1 MLQYTKL
8 RVSCTLERA
17 YTFRGAPDIIGS
29 KKLVVTSVA
38 NSEVEDTSSIEDDID
53 VNAFQRPIA
62 SLTAVFGEWPEKLR
76 RVL

>member
-1 MLQYTKL
+1 MKELIHFVEHL
-8 RVSCTLERA
+8 TLLEVRNLLSQVL
-17 YTFRGAPDIIGS
+17 PIMH
-29 KKLVVTSVA
+29 
-38 NSEVEDTSSIEDDID
+38 EVEDTSSIEDDID